1 MGAVFRHRPAPRPSL
16 WGRLRLLLL
25 CAARAAAFSV
35 AHAPALVVRPAQPA
49 AAGCFDRTLGV
60 RMSCTV
66 LVVAAQAARGR
77 APMVSHS
84 FDTAGGTDFR
94 LVKVP
99 AGIRAAGVER
109 PVFLYHEN
117 ALRRFSG
124 RARGNIPE
132 YDVVDDAAPPV
143 QLGAIPEAPGGTTFG
158 YWEAASGICNER
170 GVLLAECTCSSIF
183 GAEPLPKGRALL
195 GYMELTRIALER
207 CGSARDAVDT
217 MGRLAEEH
225 GFYGNTKRLTGAAES
240 LAVADGAEAWIFHV
254 LPDDTGASAIWAA
267 QRVPD
272 GTAAAVTNMFVI
284 REVSLDDADNF
295 RFSKTMLEVAQRQG
309 LWEPGRPFDFTKI
322 FSYGEARHKFYSGRR
337 LWRALSLFNRDL
349 QLPCEYDDL
358 VLSPTYPFSVVPDR
372 PLGWQEL
379 SRIMRD
385 TFAGTP
391 LDLSRGQAA
400 GAFGV
405 VDRYDSD
412 PRQHGAFE
420 RPIGTYRMA
429 YSYIGEAA
437 RAGGAESV
445 AGDDGAGEAIIW
457 FGPHASV
464 TNVYLPVT
472 ALMQHAPAALASG
485 SMKQM
490 DRASA
495 FWAFRFVK
503 QLSLGH
509 FNLCLPLLRAR
520 QLKWEEKGE
529 AIVRGRREGAA
540 HALLDALAADAVA
553 DWWQLADE
561 LVVRFGDGW
570 EWEWG
575 EDAGGAAREPR
586 SLRYDAEWLGQVGYT
601 TSCSEPARA
610 WPIDA
615 KLDANAGL

>member
-1 MGAVFRHRPAPRPSL
+1 
-16 WGRLRLLLL
+16 
-25 CAARAAAFSV
+25 
-35 AHAPALVVRPAQPA
+35 
-49 AAGCFDRTLGV
+49 
-60 RMSCTV
+60 MSCTV
-66 LVVAAQAARGR
+66 LVVAAQAACGR

-99 AGIRAAGVER
+99 ARISAAGEER
-109 PVFLYHEN
+109 PVFLYDEN

-132 YDVVDDAAPPV
+132 YCVVEDDSSAPV
-143 QLGAIPEAPGGTTFG
+143 QLGAIPEAPGGTFG
-158 YWEAASGICNER
+158 HWEAASGIGNER
-170 GVLLAECTCSSIF
+170 GVLMAECTCSAIF
-183 GAEPLPKGRALL
+183 GAEPIPKGRALL

-207 CGSARDAVDT
+207 CSSARDAVDT

-272 GTAAAVTNMFVI
+272 GTAAVVANMFVI
-284 REVSLDDADNF
+284 REVRLDDADNF

-322 FSYGEARHKFYSGRR
+322 FSFGEARHKFYSGRR
-337 LWRALSLFNRDL
+337 LWRALSLFNQDL

-358 VLSPTYPFSVVPDR
+358 VRAPVYPFSVVPDR
-372 PLGWQEL
+372 PLGWQDL

-391 LDLSRGQAA
+391 FDLSRGLAA
-400 GAFGV
+400 GAWGV

-412 PRQHGAFE
+412 ARQHGAFE

-437 RAGGAESV
+437 RVGGAGGAAERD
-445 AGDDGAGEAIIW
+445 GDAIIW
-457 FGPHASV
+457 FGPHSSV
-464 TNVYLPVT
+464 TSVYLPVAVSMQRAPT
-472 ALMQHAPAALASG
+472 ALATG

-509 FNLCLPLLRAR
+509 FKLCLPLLQAR
-520 QLKWEEKGE
+520 QRQWEAEGE
-529 AIVRGRREGAA
+529 AIVRGRREGGEQRQ
-540 HALLDALAADAVA
+540 HVLLDSLAADAVA

-570 EWEWG
+570 EWELWG
-575 EDAGGAAREPR
+575 CEGGEAKEPRPLSYDAG
-586 SLRYDAEWLGQVGYT
+586 WLEQVGYT

-610 WPIDA
+610 WSVDA
-615 KLDANAGL
+615 KLGADAGS